1 MHAYLDIETTF
12 EGVISVIGIY
22 RPDRGTT
29 HLVGSGVND
38 VNLYTT
44 LEGITTI
51 VTFNGSSFDLP
62 VIRKRL
68 YADLKNEY
76 VHSDLL
82 HICRRRGLRGGL
94 KVVEQC
100 LGIVRETAGM
110 TGWDAPRL
118 WQRYE
123 SGGDEAA
130 LTTLLH
136 YNREDVVNLALL
148 EALLDGLPVVQ
159 PVQSVQI
166 LMR

>member
-12 EGVISVIGIY
+12 EGAISVIGIY

-29 HLVGSGVND
+29 QLVGGGVND
-38 VNLYTT
+38 VNLYAT

-62 VIRKRL
+62 VIHKRL
-68 YADLKNEY
+68 YADLKHE
-76 VHSDLL
+76 SDLL
-82 HICRRRGLRGGL
+82 YICRRRGLRGGL
-94 KVVEQC
+94 KAIEQH

-118 WQRYE
+118 WQRYK
-123 SGGDEAA
+123 SGGDEVA

-159 PVQSVQI
+159 LVQSIQI
-166 LMR
+166 LKR